1 MMTAFEEWERNR
13 WRCAPID
20 LQEKVVELIVSDARW
35 RATREVATK
44 WARETGTHA
53 PLLEVHGRWR
63 DTREAAAKWARAA
76 GMKEC
81 QALVDRLSSK

>member
-13 WRCAPID
+13 WRRAPID

-35 RATREVATK
+35 RATRE
-44 WARETGTHA
+44 
-53 PLLEVHGRWR
+53 
-63 DTREAAAKWARAA
+63 AAAKWAREA

>member
-13 WRCAPID
+13 WRRAPID
-20 LQEKVVELIVSDARW
+20 LQEKVVELIVSDPRHD
-35 RATREVATK
+35 ATREVAAK
-44 WARETGTHA
+44 WARE
-53 PLLEVHGRWR
+53 
-63 DTREAAAKWARAA
+63 A